1 MEMLLKGLA
10 LAQETNTQ
18 LLTKMSAIETAMEKN
33 QVRFE
38 LYKKWIF
45 KLLFQEKQKVMDF

>member
-18 LLTKMSAIETAMEKN
+18 LLNKMSAIETAMEKN

-38 LYKKWIF
+38 LYKKWKF
-45 KLLFQEKQKVMDF
+45 KFLFLGKTESGK